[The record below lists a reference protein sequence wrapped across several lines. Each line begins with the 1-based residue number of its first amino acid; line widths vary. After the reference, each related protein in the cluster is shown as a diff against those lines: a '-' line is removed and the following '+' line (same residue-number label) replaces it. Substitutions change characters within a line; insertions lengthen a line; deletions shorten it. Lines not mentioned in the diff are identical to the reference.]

1 MKMRFPDL
9 LIGHTHTYEAELKA
23 REDNHKGIIFQAKA
37 TLDMNRHELRA
48 IKAEMKRWRKT
59 KHEDEIS

>member
-37 TLDMNRHELRA
+37 TLDMNRRDLRA
-48 IKAEMKRWRKT
+48 IKAEMKRWGVK
-59 KHEDEIS
+59 SN